1 MGGCGRT
8 GCASERVLQEGD
20 LRCSAYAGCMLWLSS
35 MFALVF
41 TLGSL
46 LLAVWAL
53 IDSATRKPA
62 AFPAVDRQTKQAW
75 LIINGLCVVVLLW
88 FGVVSFLG
96 LPAVAVAIYYLVDVR
111 PKVASITRGSRW

>member
-1 MGGCGRT
+1 MGRRSGIREGS
-8 GCASERVLQEGD
+8 GRVLPEGGPAG
-20 LRCSAYAGCMLWLSS
+20 SAYAGSMLWLSS

-46 LLAVWAL
+46 LLAIWAL
-53 IDSATRKPA
+53 ADSAFRKPA

-75 LIINGLCVVVLLW
+75 LIINGLCVVVLFW

>member
-1 MGGCGRT
+1 
-8 GCASERVLQEGD
+8 
-20 LRCSAYAGCMLWLSS
+20 MLWLSS

-46 LLAVWAL
+46 LLALWAL
-53 IDSATRKPA
+53 ADSAFRKPA
-62 AFPAVDRQTKQAW
+62 AFPAVDRQSKQAW
-75 LIINGLCVVVLLW
+75 LIINGLCVVVLFW

-111 PKVASITRGSRW
+111 PKVASITRGSSW